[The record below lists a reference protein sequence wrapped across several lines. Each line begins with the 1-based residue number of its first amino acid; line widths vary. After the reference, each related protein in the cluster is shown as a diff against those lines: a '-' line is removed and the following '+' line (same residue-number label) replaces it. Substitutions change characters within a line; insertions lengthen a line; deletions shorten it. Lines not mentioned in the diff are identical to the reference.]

1 MATKA
6 EQATYRL
13 SVTEFCY
20 HRFGLWAPIVWI
32 KTDLTTYG
40 SQDLDILAT
49 SALVAV
55 CKKHPLLRANY
66 TNIEDRELN
75 IPTPDTPYS
84 LPVTHKVVENRAKAL
99 DVCLKM
105 STEYWISETHQM
117 WRCTVMTMPAN
128 DTLFFA
134 LQFDHAV
141 MDGIATGIFTRDLLL
156 ALNGE
161 SLGDPL
167 PIPLSHAERIPGN
180 LVL

>member
-1 MATKA
+1 M
-6 EQATYRL
+6 
-13 SVTEFCY
+13 
-20 HRFGLWAPIVWI
+20 WI

-105 STEYWISETHQM
+105 STL
-117 WRCTVMTMPAN
+117 V
-128 DTLFFA
+128 
-134 LQFDHAV
+134 
-141 MDGIATGIFTRDLLL
+141 
-156 ALNGE
+156 
-161 SLGDPL
+161 SL
-167 PIPLSHAERIPGN
+167 R
-180 LVL
+180 